1 MNGGKTLV
9 IFGYDV
15 KVYFL
20 LFMIYAI
27 LGWIM
32 EVTCKLVQYK
42 RFINRGFL
50 IGPYCPIYGYG
61 ALLITILL
69 KRYTSDPI
77 VLFVMAIVVCGTLEY
92 LTSYFM
98 EKIYKARWWDY
109 STKKF
114 NINGRVCLETVIPF
128 GILGLLIM
136 YILNPFFIG
145 KIEAIPPIILNV
157 LSGIL
162 LIIYTCDNIIS
173 GIVIRYVKKTEKDLG
188 KELDNTEEITKKVK
202 EIAIKFSGSAGASSS
217 GTFANFFQA
226 IMRIKLPLMTIDEFL
241 KKDKNLFKKLL
252 EGDSNVSKEIRDKV
266 IGAQNEFFKFADKSK
281 ISKNPDKEFFE
292 HFKNLYKL
300 SLDMPMVVDKSI
312 GNLSEDLNCICRGK
326 FKLSLKSKIQSKL
339 NKSLESH
346 GKRGKETFVRI
357 FLSKI
362 EDFEDRVEKVF
373 RDNKIGREY
382 LNLEQKKNFNLDK
395 PQIFY
400 KKLTTFDECLNFS
413 NIKNKKKEDRME
425 KYFSD
430 VYEYI
435 DEILK
440 LKGASVSEKIEVK
453 NPIINIQKD
462 YNKFVDE
469 IQKKALLGPKYL
481 SEWNKKNK

>member
-1 MNGGKTLV
+1 MLYLDKQMNGGKTLV

-162 LIIYTCDNIIS
+162 LIIYICDNIIS

-202 EIAIKFSGSAGASSS
+202 EILENKSVLHRRLVNAY
-217 GTFANFFQA
+217 
-226 IMRIKLPLMTIDEFL
+226 P
-241 KKDKNLFKKLL
+241 KLL
-252 EGDSNVSKEIRDKV
+252 AV
-266 IGAQNEFFKFADKSK
+266 
-281 ISKNPDKEFFE
+281 
-292 HFKNLYKL
+292 
-300 SLDMPMVVDKSI
+300 
-312 GNLSEDLNCICRGK
+312 K
-326 FKLSLKSKIQSKL
+326 FKL
-339 NKSLESH
+339 
-346 GKRGKETFVRI
+346 KE
-357 FLSKI
+357 
-362 EDFEDRVEKVF
+362 
-373 RDNKIGREY
+373 
-382 LNLEQKKNFNLDK
+382 KKEE
-395 PQIFY
+395 I
-400 KKLTTFDECLNFS
+400 
-413 NIKNKKKEDRME
+413 KKKEKALRKNVEE
-425 KYFSD
+425 KT
-430 VYEYI
+430 
-435 DEILK
+435 
-440 LKGASVSEKIEVK
+440 SVIKEKIKGEDEEK
-453 NPIINIQKD
+453 NEK
-462 YNKFVDE
+462 
-469 IQKKALLGPKYL
+469 
-481 SEWNKKNK
+481 

>member
-1 MNGGKTLV
+1 MKIREGCADMIDNSNVELNECPIKSYKIPKLEYTKQRKSSGVAV
-9 IFGYDV
+9 ISLEKIMISYWNYLKDLEKFSSSHSGDYSV
-15 KVYFL
+15 KMAINFL
-20 LFMIYAI
+20 RIKKHKSYLKKCYS
-27 LGWIM
+27 
-32 EVTCKLVQYK
+32 EYKL
-42 RFINRGFL
+42 NRG
-50 IGPYCPIYGYG
+50 
-61 ALLITILL
+61 
-69 KRYTSDPI
+69 D
-77 VLFVMAIVVCGTLEY
+77 
-92 LTSYFM
+92 
-98 EKIYKARWWDY
+98 
-109 STKKF
+109 
-114 NINGRVCLETVIPF
+114 
-128 GILGLLIM
+128 
-136 YILNPFFIG
+136 
-145 KIEAIPPIILNV
+145 
-157 LSGIL
+157 
-162 LIIYTCDNIIS
+162 
-173 GIVIRYVKKTEKDLG
+173 
-188 KELDNTEEITKKVK
+188 TKKVK

-326 FKLSLKSKIQSKL
+326 FKLSLKSKIQSKV

-382 LNLEQKKNFNLDK
+382 LNLEQQKNFNLDK